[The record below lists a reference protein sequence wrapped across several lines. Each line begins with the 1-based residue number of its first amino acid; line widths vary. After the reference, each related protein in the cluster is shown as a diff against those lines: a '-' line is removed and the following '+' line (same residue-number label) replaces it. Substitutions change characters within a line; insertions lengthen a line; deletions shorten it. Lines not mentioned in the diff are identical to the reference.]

1 MEFASAEGH
10 LREALAT
17 TGATLTTRAEAASW
31 LGRCAIVSGGRFADA
46 AADALT
52 VLSDELSPTDAKR
65 SLELGT
71 DLLSLRSVLP
81 EMRRGLAAERERFRK
96 RARGHPEFEAVGRV
110 YDAQEALV
118 GGGSAEDAVGEV
130 LAALA
135 VGLPPASQ
143 TTAGLIAL
151 LTLGVAERYD
161 VASRL
166 LEAAL
171 ENARNEGHATRQG
184 IIHGLRA
191 AIALAMGSLHD
202 AEVEAET
209 GMLLL
214 EEPHFVVLQLVA
226 TAIVVHVER
235 GALETAAELAQTGG
249 RLAVS
254 GNQVYAVEY
263 MTARGRLRI
272 AQDEVEAGVEDLL
285 WCGEQR
291 EAMGMLWPSDWKTF
305 AAPALASLGEH
316 ARAAELAREQLE
328 MARRVGAPGALGR
341 SLRAA
346 ALATPDGDR
355 LALLEEAVAV
365 LENSAARLELAHA
378 LADLGAELNRL
389 GRRREGRD
397 VERRAISLAG
407 DCGAVALVESARVEL
422 QAGPGRRARAELT
435 GPNALTAA
443 EWRVC
448 RQAVEG
454 HTNREIAEALFV
466 TEKTIERHL
475 SSAYQKLGIRSRFQL
490 AAAIEQ

>member
-1 MEFASAEGH
+1 M
-10 LREALAT
+10 
-17 TGATLTTRAEAASW
+17 
-31 LGRCAIVSGGRFADA
+31 
-46 AADALT
+46 
-52 VLSDELSPTDAKR
+52 
-65 SLELGT
+65 
-71 DLLSLRSVLP
+71 
-81 EMRRGLAAERERFRK
+81 
-96 RARGHPEFEAVGRV
+96 
-110 YDAQEALV
+110 
-118 GGGSAEDAVGEV
+118 GEV